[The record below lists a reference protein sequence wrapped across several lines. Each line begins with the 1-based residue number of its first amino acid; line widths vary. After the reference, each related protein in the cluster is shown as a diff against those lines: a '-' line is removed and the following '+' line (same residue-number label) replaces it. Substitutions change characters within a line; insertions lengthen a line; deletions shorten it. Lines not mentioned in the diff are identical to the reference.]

1 MQKFV
6 PVSTHSRP
14 KAAGQNLHPPTP
26 PPTVSTHSRPKAAG
40 WNRWPLPC
48 VFKSFNSQPP
58 EGGWSGQ
65 CADVALLRV
74 STHSRPKAA
83 GLDITGC
90 HRIFISFNSQPP
102 EGGWRCAY
110 KNILFFIS
118 FNSQPPEGGW
128 AAAGNRLAVCRCFN
142 SQPPEGGWVAQLIGA
157 QTPWQFQLT
166 AARRRL
172 GDDGPANSVCGQ
184 VSTHSRPK
192 AAGAAGRL
200 RSFDDGGFNSQPPE
214 GGWWLKQLA
223 CVVRWCFNSQPPEG
237 GWPRWRLQ
245 PCKRAWFQLTA
256 ARRRLG
262 TR

>member
-1 MQKFV
+1 MGK
-6 PVSTHSRP
+6 PLR
-14 KAAGQNLHPPTP
+14 LPPMRFK
-26 PPTVSTHSRPKAAG
+26 H
-40 WNRWPLPC
+40 WHRWPLPC